1 MLNLAEAEAAN
12 NRIPGCQDMKTGK
25 LFRGGRRGGFTLIE
39 LVVVI
44 CILGILAAVGIPKY
58 VAMTKAAERAS
69 VESVIA
75 AVGTAVNLASMK
87 QVVAGL
93 PVAPHN
99 PFDDLVTRIQN
110 YAGAFPDVDLS
121 NCPPGYWAY
130 QSGNAANGFW
140 PVVAYRTESTL
151 ATAFGWGNVQWI
163 IFTIQPITNSAGKV
177 VGLAMIEYPPIHQW

>member
-1 MLNLAEAEAAN
+1 MFTLAEVEMTT
-12 NRIPGCQDMKTGK
+12 NRIPGCQGMKNGK
-25 LFRGGRRGGFTLIE
+25 LSRGGRWSGFTLIE

-58 VAMTKAAERAS
+58 VAMTQAAERAS

-93 PVAPHN
+93 PVVAHN
-99 PFDDLVTRIQN
+99 PFDDLVARIQN

-130 QSGNAANGFW
+130 QTG
-140 PVVAYRTESTL
+140 V
-151 ATAFGWGNVQWI
+151 
-163 IFTIQPITNSAGKV
+163 
-177 VGLAMIEYPPIHQW
+177 